1 MDESRIVASTPR
13 EFALRAALEK
23 WRDVVASL
31 PTPSVV
37 VAADTVVCFDCEER
51 AAPAETSPPAPPA
64 PRTRSPRRR
73 LAAPRRLPAPRRVI
87 FGKPADPLEAVC
99 MLRQLSG
106 RTHEVITAL
115 AVGRSDRCERGPRTG
130 TETSRVRF
138 RELSDEEIKTYV
150 AAGESLDKAGAYA
163 VQGEGARF
171 IESVDGDLNNVIGLP
186 LRLLAQ
192 LLAPD
197 YPALRIPQ
205 RAAFQEESGPPRL

>member
-37 VAADTVVCFDCEER
+37 VAADTVVCFDCEEK
-51 AAPAETSPPAPPA
+51 AAPAETSPSAPPA
-64 PRTRSPRRR
+64 PRTRSPR
-73 LAAPRRLPAPRRVI
+73 RRLPAPRRVI
-87 FGKPADPLEAVC
+87 FGKPADPLEAVR

-150 AAGESLDKAGAYA
+150 AAGEPLDKAGAYA

-186 LRLLAQ
+186 LRLLAR

-205 RAAFQEESGPPRL
+205 RAAFQEESGPPEQPAAP

>member
-23 WRDVVASL
+23 WRDVAASL
-31 PTPSVV
+31 TTPSVV
-37 VAADTVVCFDCEER
+37 VAADTLVCFDREEKATPAR
-51 AAPAETSPPAPPA
+51 ASSSAP
-64 PRTRSPRRR
+64 
-73 LAAPRRLPAPRRVI
+73 PAPRRVI
-87 FGKPADPLEAVC
+87 LGKPASRSEAVR

-106 RTHEVITAL
+106 RTHEVVTAL
-115 AVGRSDRCERGPRTG
+115 AVGRSDRSAQGPRTG

-138 RELSDEEIKTYV
+138 RELSDEEIEAYA

-171 IESVDGDLNNVIGLP
+171 IDSVDGDLNNVIGLP
-186 LRLLAQ
+186 LRRLAQ

-197 YPALRIPQ
+197 YPGLRIPPPAVF
-205 RAAFQEESGPPRL
+205 REESATSRRPVKA